1 MRILT
6 LLILVFA
13 VILGVSFAALNA
25 GSVTVNYYIGTQSIP
40 LSLLLLGILVI
51 GLLIG
56 YFASFLSRFRAKME
70 IRRLRKF
77 HD

>member
-1 MRILT
+1 MRIFT
-6 LLILVFA
+6 LLILIFA

-25 GSVTVNYYIGTQSIP
+25 GSVAVNYYIGTQTIP

-51 GLLIG
+51 GILIG
-56 YFASFLSRFRAKME
+56 YFASFPSRFKAKME
-70 IRRLRKF
+70 IRRLRKP